1 MSRSERLL
9 DLLQLLR
16 RHRKPVSGRALAEE
30 LGVSLRTLYRD
41 VASLQAMGA
50 EIEGEAGLGY
60 VLKPGFHLPPL
71 MFRPDEL
78 QALAL
83 GARWVADRADAD
95 LSEAAL
101 SALSRISA
109 ILPADLKADLD
120 ASALLLG
127 PAKGFVT
134 DSVNTALL
142 RQAIRGGRKLRLSY
156 RDASDVAS
164 ERVIWPFALAFFEGV
179 RLLLGWCELRES
191 FRNFR
196 TDRIVS
202 AELLTERSPK
212 RPPLLLKEWRVA
224 EGIKAG
230 REIGA

>member
-1 MSRSERLL
+1 M
-9 DLLQLLR
+9 
-16 RHRKPVSGRALAEE
+16 
-30 LGVSLRTLYRD
+30 
-41 VASLQAMGA
+41 
-50 EIEGEAGLGY
+50 
-60 VLKPGFHLPPL
+60 
-71 MFRPDEL
+71 
-78 QALAL
+78 
-83 GARWVADRADAD
+83 
-95 LSEAAL
+95 
-101 SALSRISA
+101 
-109 ILPADLKADLD
+109 
-120 ASALLLG
+120 
-127 PAKGFVT
+127 
-134 DSVNTALL
+134 
-142 RQAIRGGRKLRLSY
+142 
-156 RDASDVAS
+156 AS